1 MTSVCSEA
9 CVTMEPRDEISK
21 ALNIPREFTRRIS
34 KTRVVCL
41 VSEEWLQLAL
51 QGNVAGHKWRHQL
64 TVPECDYLLAPSTTT
79 LPQPWLRISVKSILK
94 SDQHIDWPQDEALYN
109 PELDSSL
116 LGHLSETSKENF
128 QNLWKSAY
136 DRYQGCE
143 CSKMTNK
150 QTQFTEAV
158 RQYLYRIHPD
168 VYSSLNRSRNHQ
180 VDPTSDRLNTSSTC
194 PQNIVPILT
203 VVETDVNLHLIQPY
217 FAQSLHDAVTFSP
230 SIFESSFSKALFVLY
245 QILQAMRTFHKHGL
259 SAGDLNM
266 RNILIDHKLWVFL
279 SNVPVGPVCHSVGSG
294 GSQDSDTL
302 NTLESQSP
310 AVLNQTAEQVPLL
323 QRLHS
328 ESDSMVEDA
337 RRYLH
342 SSQNFKLEIKNL
354 PDFVEQWV
362 NRKISNFRYLM
373 VLNTL
378 AGRRQGDPN
387 HHPVLPWVMDFS
399 GPDYGFRDMKRSKYR
414 LNKGDNQLDLTFE
427 AFSGLSDDSH
437 IPHHVSD
444 VLSDIT
450 YYVYKARR
458 TPKSIL
464 CTHVRSRWVPNEYPS
479 SMQRMQEWTPDECI
493 PEFFTDPTIFT
504 SMHEDLP
511 DLELPPWSST
521 AEDFISKHMEIL
533 ESEQVSSS
541 LHHWVDLT
549 FGYKLTGSA
558 AVKSKNV
565 NLQLVDEHKHV
576 TNRGVVQLF
585 NVPHPHRTPV
595 SQRTGPQPPR
605 LPKNMLPSQ
614 MLGDLVEDTHTG
626 DKRSSG
632 SSQTANANRP
642 EQASI
647 RLPKSFDPVSDLDQ
661 LESLYNF
668 SSNTMKE
675 LPQSTYAKLP
685 PSPVNRSS
693 SVVTCDMQA
702 FGCLVCEMFLASSL
716 HMQSTQT
723 SLSHRYNV
731 LKSTFREGHGSF
743 PRPLLKAVELLLQF
757 KNYTSGKNKGEI
769 TDFCYPVVNRIGLP
783 PPTPVQLLHP
793 VLDTLPF
800 PKYFPDLYTCLC
812 RLKVKDNDI
821 QQVRWSCNYPP
832 VEKQKVVKVIAREKV
847 KILQNFLETFQGH
860 LSPEGLELILPY
872 VEDLFRD
879 DITAI
884 PAAWS
889 LFNLIGQE
897 IGPKETSSRFLQHLV
912 KLFSGENPSPK
923 LMKIYHKTFLIQML
937 LRLGL
942 QTFLSNFAT
951 LLVEAVAGYKNYVF
965 EELYSDQQESDAL
978 DDLVKRQDDEDLTL
992 PPLEEEEDHD
1002 EDLEMGSQFSE
1013 FPTESTQDDV
1023 DDIEDEIADNL
1034 SLSEDNQ
1041 ADDEDERSEDSLNI
1055 SVDDESDFRSDG
1067 EAYGAESAERAS
1079 IHSISHLIDK
1089 SYDQPGISESDGGS
1103 LTEKNISSRD
1113 WGTPPLQNHTDNE
1126 DTVEDNENK
1135 NGGSEVKSSMVR
1147 SETDEFAHSMSER
1160 TAEEVVNIS
1169 DVSAESIKWLSQ
1181 RLGPVLTAKFLSR
1194 NLLRMLALCYFGEEQ
1209 LIVLAESDKK
1219 FPKSSRLVCGD
1230 RNAHKVLECLS
1241 CIAQMYGEQVIL
1253 LQYVPCIV
1261 DMVNTAKKRLTQKA
1275 ESGVIS
1281 ALVLLRHILPLL
1293 SDISLMDVLQDTIIR
1308 DTLSPLIKLISS
1320 ASHNFPG
1327 GSTVR
1332 TLVCHKFIDVVFII
1346 GLRVGFEMTR
1356 NLMKE
1361 LLIEFFS
1368 CFTQVHGNQ
1377 QQPPQESTQQESVDQ
1392 VKTQVLTDDSYCN
1405 IKMDGSTNEYTIGT
1419 PVSLGNFSPSP
1430 SLSPVGW
1437 QSSRKSLYSLTVT
1450 PYDDREDSPEY
1461 GTKEKTLQDLV
1472 EVFSPELAMASYIP
1486 FCRIFGSIY
1495 MESCLPNDDMIRQL
1509 CSQYDGE
1516 LSPTPSSD
1524 SEPPSPIHEA
1534 TPVLGIGSNVALLG
1548 NRIQLTSST
1557 AQGSDAFKVGPIHR
1571 NSRILRVDPDETRIE
1586 QKENQKRRHLR
1597 GNWLAYWEHELGLSE
1612 RDTMFNFKQIKLQTF
1627 EGHSSSIRSLTVL
1640 DNENSF
1646 ITASKDKT
1654 VKLWSIKSYGDGAHK
1669 SKCQWTYQHHKKSVF
1684 SVAYLDSVRLV
1695 ASCDSTVHIWD
1706 PFTGDI
1712 VRRLES
1718 SRYSPVTALIPC
1730 PSPST
1735 MIITATN
1742 DSTLRFLD
1750 LRAASYAHEYK
1761 CTTSTA
1767 GLIRCVTVSPD
1778 SQWVSVGFSSGIL
1791 SLLDLRTGIMM
1802 KSWKGHE
1809 GDILQMKAYNKT
1821 TFLTSSF
1828 DQTMK
1833 IWNTE
1838 DTKDLPCLK
1847 GQSEPV
1853 HCMSLYKNQIIT
1865 GTTGNKIGVHAS
1877 IENQASFTV
1886 TKLKTD
1892 TFKGVLTSMAI
1903 LPMNRTVLLG
1913 ADNGSVRLLC

>member
-1 MTSVCSEA
+1 MTSVSSGTG
-9 CVTMEPRDEISK
+9 VRMEHRDEISR
-21 ALNIPREFTRRIS
+21 ALNIPREYTRRIS

-41 VSEEWLQLAL
+41 VSDDWLQLAL
-51 QGNVAGHKWRHQL
+51 QGNVDGHKWGHLL
-64 TVPECDYLLAPSTTT
+64 TVPECDRLLALSTGTT
-79 LPQPWLRISVKSILK
+79 QHPWLRISVKSILK
-94 SDQHIDWPQDEALYN
+94 SDQLIDWPQDEAMYN
-109 PELDSSL
+109 PELDASL

-128 QNLWKSAY
+128 QNLWRSAY
-136 DRYQGCE
+136 ERYHGGE
-143 CSKMTNK
+143 EDKMTHR

-158 RQYLYRIHPD
+158 RQYLQQIHPQA
-168 VYSSLNRSRNHQ
+168 YNSLNKHKNHQ
-180 VDPTSDRLNTSSTC
+180 VDPPSDRLTVPSTFLQNT
-194 PQNIVPILT
+194 VPILT
-203 VVETDVNLHLIQPY
+203 IVETDVYFHLIQPY
-217 FAQSLHDAVTFSP
+217 FAQSLHDVVTFSP
-230 SIFESSFSKALFVLY
+230 SIFESSFSKPLFVLY
-245 QILQAMRTFHKHGL
+245 QILQSMRMFHKHGL

-266 RNILIDHKLWVFL
+266 RNILIDHKLWVYL
-279 SNVPVGPVCHSVGSG
+279 ANVPVGLICPSAGSG

-302 NTLESQSP
+302 NTLESQP
-310 AVLNQTAEQVPLL
+310 ATLAGQTGDQVMTGPLL
-323 QRLHS
+323 QRLRS
-328 ESDSMVEDA
+328 ESDTMVEDA
-337 RRYLH
+337 RKYLQ
-342 SSQNFKLEIKNL
+342 SSQNLKFEIKYL

-378 AGRRQGDPN
+378 AGRRAGDPN

-399 GPDYGFRDMKRSKYR
+399 GPDYGFRDLKKSKYR
-414 LNKGDNQLDLTFE
+414 LNKGDNQLDLTYE

-511 DLELPPWSST
+511 DLELPPWSKT
-521 AEDFISKHMEIL
+521 AEDFISKHMEVL
-533 ESEQVSSS
+533 ESEQVSSC

-549 FGYKLTGSA
+549 FGFKLTGSA

-595 SQRTGPQPPR
+595 SQRTGHKPPR
-605 LPKNMLPSQ
+605 LLKNMLPSQ
-614 MLGDLVEDTHTG
+614 V
-626 DKRSSG
+626 
-632 SSQTANANRP
+632 
-642 EQASI
+642 
-647 RLPKSFDPVSDLDQ
+647 
-661 LESLYNF
+661 
-668 SSNTMKE
+668 
-675 LPQSTYAKLP
+675 
-685 PSPVNRSS
+685 
-693 SVVTCDMQA
+693 
-702 FGCLVCEMFLASSL
+702 
-716 HMQSTQT
+716 
-723 SLSHRYNV
+723 
-731 LKSTFREGHGSF
+731 
-743 PRPLLKAVELLLQF
+743 
-757 KNYTSGKNKGEI
+757 
-769 TDFCYPVVNRIGLP
+769 
-783 PPTPVQLLHP
+783 
-793 VLDTLPF
+793 
-800 PKYFPDLYTCLC
+800 
-812 RLKVKDNDI
+812 
-821 QQVRWSCNYPP
+821 
-832 VEKQKVVKVIAREKV
+832 
-847 KILQNFLETFQGH
+847 
-860 LSPEGLELILPY
+860 
-872 VEDLFRD
+872 
-879 DITAI
+879 
-884 PAAWS
+884 
-889 LFNLIGQE
+889 
-897 IGPKETSSRFLQHLV
+897 
-912 KLFSGENPSPK
+912 
-923 LMKIYHKTFLIQML
+923 
-937 LRLGL
+937 
-942 QTFLSNFAT
+942 
-951 LLVEAVAGYKNYVF
+951 
-965 EELYSDQQESDAL
+965 
-978 DDLVKRQDDEDLTL
+978 
-992 PPLEEEEDHD
+992 
-1002 EDLEMGSQFSE
+1002 
-1013 FPTESTQDDV
+1013 
-1023 DDIEDEIADNL
+1023 
-1034 SLSEDNQ
+1034 
-1041 ADDEDERSEDSLNI
+1041 
-1055 SVDDESDFRSDG
+1055 
-1067 EAYGAESAERAS
+1067 
-1079 IHSISHLIDK
+1079 
-1089 SYDQPGISESDGGS
+1089 
-1103 LTEKNISSRD
+1103 
-1113 WGTPPLQNHTDNE
+1113 
-1126 DTVEDNENK
+1126 
-1135 NGGSEVKSSMVR
+1135 
-1147 SETDEFAHSMSER
+1147 
-1160 TAEEVVNIS
+1160 
-1169 DVSAESIKWLSQ
+1169 
-1181 RLGPVLTAKFLSR
+1181 
-1194 NLLRMLALCYFGEEQ
+1194 
-1209 LIVLAESDKK
+1209 
-1219 FPKSSRLVCGD
+1219 
-1230 RNAHKVLECLS
+1230 
-1241 CIAQMYGEQVIL
+1241 
-1253 LQYVPCIV
+1253 
-1261 DMVNTAKKRLTQKA
+1261 
-1275 ESGVIS
+1275 
-1281 ALVLLRHILPLL
+1281 
-1293 SDISLMDVLQDTIIR
+1293 
-1308 DTLSPLIKLISS
+1308 
-1320 ASHNFPG
+1320 
-1327 GSTVR
+1327 
-1332 TLVCHKFIDVVFII
+1332 
-1346 GLRVGFEMTR
+1346 
-1356 NLMKE
+1356 
-1361 LLIEFFS
+1361 
-1368 CFTQVHGNQ
+1368 
-1377 QQPPQESTQQESVDQ
+1377 
-1392 VKTQVLTDDSYCN
+1392 
-1405 IKMDGSTNEYTIGT
+1405 
-1419 PVSLGNFSPSP
+1419 
-1430 SLSPVGW
+1430 
-1437 QSSRKSLYSLTVT
+1437 
-1450 PYDDREDSPEY
+1450 
-1461 GTKEKTLQDLV
+1461 
-1472 EVFSPELAMASYIP
+1472 
-1486 FCRIFGSIY
+1486 SIY
-1495 MESCLPNDDMIRQL
+1495 MEHCLPNDDMIRQL

-1516 LSPTPSSD
+1516 LSPTQSSD
-1524 SEPPSPIHEA
+1524 SEPPSPVHEA

-1586 QKENQKRRHLR
+1586 QKEHQKRRHLR

-1684 SVAYLDSVRLV
+1684 SVAYLESVRLV

-1778 SQWVSVGFSSGIL
+1778 SHWVSVGFSSGML
-1791 SLLDLRTGIMM
+1791 SIIDLRTGIMM

-1838 DTKDLPCLK
+1838 DSKDLPCLK

-1853 HCMSLYKNQIIT
+1853 HCMSLYKNQIIS

-1886 TKLKTD
+1886 TKLKAD